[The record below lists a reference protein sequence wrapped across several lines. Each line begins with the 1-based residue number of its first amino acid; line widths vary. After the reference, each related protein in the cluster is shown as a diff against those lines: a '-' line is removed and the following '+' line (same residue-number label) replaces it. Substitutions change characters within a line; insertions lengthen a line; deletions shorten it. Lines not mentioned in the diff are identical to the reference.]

1 MGSNFLRDSCAVS
14 VSKRTSAGIGFAVP
28 LAITILV
35 VEDEPLIRMDIAD
48 QLQNLGFRVI
58 EAANA
63 REAVAQLD
71 ANNDIQVM
79 FTDVDMPGD
88 MDGLMLAAAVRNRW
102 PPIKIIVTSGL
113 RGVLLC
119 DMPNGSRFFGKPY
132 KASDIADA
140 ARELLAA

>member
-1 MGSNFLRDSCAVS
+1 M
-14 VSKRTSAGIGFAVP
+14 P

-71 ANNDIQVM
+71 ANNDIRVM

-88 MDGLMLAAAVRNRW
+88 MDGLMLAEAVRNRW

-113 RGVLLC
+113 RGVLLS

-132 KASDIADA
+132 KVSDIADA